1 MLPTRDAMIF
11 NASMSFDPVAD
22 GVAAYAALVAT
33 GAAAWQ
39 VLQWRDNRRQH
50 QRERA
55 GELTVT
61 VTAWTAPLPLGGRYV
76 GGEIIN
82 NNDFAVRLSDMKI
95 RSAPPVSFVY
105 EHPEVIA
112 SYEDFS
118 FEMFFSPD
126 RAGLPWELSAHNGYR
141 WKFGE
146 VDFEEIAPGM
156 RFDEHFVV
164 TVSVRTTVGGYYT
177 GTYTVQA
184 WYGE

>member
-1 MLPTRDAMIF
+1 MPF
-11 NASMSFDPVAD
+11 NASMSADPVAD

-39 VLQWRDNRRQH
+39 VIQWRGNRRQH

-61 VTAWTAPLPLGGRYV
+61 VTAWTAPLALGGRCV
-76 GGEIIN
+76 EGEIIN

-95 RSAPPVSFVY
+95 RSAPPAVFFH
-105 EHPEVIA
+105 EHPEVVV
-112 SYEDFS
+112 SWGDFS
-118 FEMFFSPD
+118 FEMFFPPD
-126 RAGLPWELSAHNGYR
+126 RAGLPWELTAHNGYR

-146 VDFEEIAPGM
+146 VDFEDFAPRM

-177 GTYTVQA
+177 GTYTVPA
-184 WYGE
+184 WHGE